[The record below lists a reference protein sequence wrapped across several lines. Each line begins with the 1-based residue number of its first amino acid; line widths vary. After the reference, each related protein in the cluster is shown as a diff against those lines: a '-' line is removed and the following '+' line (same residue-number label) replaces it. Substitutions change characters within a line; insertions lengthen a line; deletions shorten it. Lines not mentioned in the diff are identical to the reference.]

1 MLPMPSSTS
10 MDMIGRCTTSVGEDH
25 RTITRQVDFIP
36 HWSKGNFGEL
46 WFYEPPL
53 HKGALAT
60 LMCKLHG
67 EDLDFGERD

>member
-46 WFYEPPL
+46 CGMTAIGCNSILEQFHRGSVAPYIGVEN
-53 HKGALAT
+53 
-60 LMCKLHG
+60 
-67 EDLDFGERD
+67 